1 MKDKNEISSAKISLC
16 QCLTLCF
23 GGRSAMEQLT
33 VIIDVFS
40 PEDSARENKQRGG
53 MLVGQ
58 VGCSYRSHH
67 LQVLQIRAL
76 GGQQLL
82 GDEVGPVRWEPL
94 QRHPN
99 RAETVSKINL
109 MIQPVFV
116 VCQLCCLTH
125 F

>member
-33 VIIDVFS
+33 GIIDVFS
-40 PEDSARENKQRGG
+40 PEDSARENKQRDG
-53 MLVGQ
+53 MLVGE
-58 VGCSYRSHH
+58 VGCSYHSHH

-94 QRHPN
+94 PTSQQRGD
-99 RAETVSKINL
+99 REQRST
-109 MIQPVFV
+109 
-116 VCQLCCLTH
+116 
-125 F
+125 